1 MKIRIISLL
10 VLLNVFVFS
19 HAVLAQETA
28 QPRQVVI
35 HLTQFS
41 SDLHAVNMALK
52 FGTMAANAGANV
64 TLFLDL
70 DGVRLADARQPLN
83 LTWGHGDSVATLF
96 DAYVKSGGRILVCP
110 HCAHAVGLE
119 ADNLRQGATMSDEK
133 ALLSILMEA
142 DVILDY

>member
-1 MKIRIISLL
+1 MKIRIISLM
-10 VLLNVFVFS
+10 VLLYAFIFS
-19 HAVLAQETA
+19 HAVHAQEA
-28 QPRQVVI
+28 VQSRQVVI

-52 FGTMAANAGANV
+52 FGTMAANAGADV

-70 DGVRLADARQPLN
+70 DGVRLTDSRQPLN
-83 LTWGHGDSVATLF
+83 LTWGHGNSVATLY
-96 DAYVKSGGRILVCP
+96 DGYVRSGGSILVCP

-119 ADNLRQGATMSDEK
+119 AKDLRQGAHMSDE
-133 ALLSILMEA
+133 ASLLSILLEA